1 MTEADQAALRL
12 AVEMTLADP
21 DHGGVEQVTKF
32 INGYDNEKLRPML
45 AVNKFCSYYHRPKMA
60 RDHHPPRAPPH
71 DEIEGGRVVIRDMPL
86 AGGAEGWPRAEV
98 LFTKLMRRAY
108 GAVVID

>member
-1 MTEADQAALRL
+1 MAIEPPTMTEADQAALRL

-45 AVNKFCSYYHRPKMA
+45 AVNKFCSYYHRPKIWIWRRGIPAMLDCFSRGGE
-60 RDHHPPRAPPH
+60 RDP
-71 DEIEGGRVVIRDMPL
+71 
-86 AGGAEGWPRAEV
+86 AEW
-98 LFTKLMRRAY
+98 
-108 GAVVID
+108 